1 MLIRLADT
9 SWGPQFF
16 VPTITIKHYSGRVL
30 LRETLD
36 DEMLRKELQ
45 AMNIDGKPVGFS
57 NGWYIRKKGTQSWIK
72 IGESTVREH
81 DFAIRL
87 DTTELENGTYQVL
100 GFMSARIRT
109 ADMKEIVVARQNI
122 ADFEIRN

>member
-36 DEMLRKELQ
+36 EELLRRELK

-57 NGWYIRKKGTQSWIK
+57 NGWYIRKKGTQSWMK
-72 IGESTVREH
+72 IGESTAREH
-81 DFAIRL
+81 DFATRL
-87 DTTELENGTYQVL
+87 DTTGLENGAYQVM
-100 GFMSARIRT
+100 GFMSAKIRT
-109 ADMKEIVVARQNI
+109 PDGRDVIVSRQNI

>member
-1 MLIRLADT
+1 MLIRLADM

-100 GFMSARIRT
+100 GFMSARIRS
-109 ADMKEIVVARQNI
+109 ADRKEIVVSRQNI

>member
-16 VPTITIKHYSGRVL
+16 VPTITIRHYSGRVL

-100 GFMSARIRT
+100 GFMSARIRS
-109 ADMKEIVVARQNI
+109 ADRKEIVVSRQNI

>member
-36 DEMLRKELQ
+36 DDLLRKELETMRVEGQ
-45 AMNIDGKPVGFS
+45 PVS
-57 NGWYIRKKGTQSWIK
+57 YTNAWYIRRKGTTTWIK
-72 IGESTVREH
+72 VGESTNREH
-81 DFAIRL
+81 DFGIRL
-87 DTTELENGTYQVL
+87 DTTELENGAYQVL
-100 GFMSARIRT
+100 GFMSVKVREEN
-109 ADMKEIVVARQNI
+109 KEVIVSRQNI

>member
-45 AMNIDGKPVGFS
+45 AMKIDGNPVGFS

>member
-16 VPTITIKHYSGRVL
+16 VPTITIRHYSGRVL